1 MGMVVDDEEA
11 VSEAM
16 LGGDNNGTP
25 EAIGEAEERTR
36 GFRASGCVSWCSSGF
51 VEQA

>member
-1 MGMVVDDEEA
+1 MGMVVDNEEA
-11 VSEAM
+11 LAEAM

-25 EAIGEAEERTR
+25 EVRGEVEERTR
-36 GFRASGCVSWCSSGF
+36 GFRASGCVSWCSSVF